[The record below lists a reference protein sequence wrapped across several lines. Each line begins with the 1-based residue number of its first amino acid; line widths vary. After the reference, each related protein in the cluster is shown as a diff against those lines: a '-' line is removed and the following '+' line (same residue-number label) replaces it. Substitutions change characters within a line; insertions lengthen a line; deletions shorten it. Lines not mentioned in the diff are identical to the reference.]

1 MMDAASLDEM
11 ISQGESLER
20 EFKSD
25 SRREFTDKEIY
36 EEMVAFANTDG
47 GALIIGVED
56 NGTITGARPRHGM
69 STDPNRLK
77 SAIFNNTQPNINTR
91 ITVVSHSPGPVIV
104 IEVDPYPDV
113 CATASGKTLH
123 RIIGPDGKPAT
134 APMYPHEQRSRRI
147 DLGLLDF
154 SAQPMEMATFDDFNP
169 LEFERVRQTII
180 RLRGDRSLLDLPN
193 EEMVKALRLVESRDG
208 RLVPNIAGLLLLGR
222 LSSLQKF
229 IPTHTVNF
237 QVLDASGNVKVND
250 AFQEPLLK
258 VIEEIESRFRARNE
272 EREKIVGLFRYPI
285 PDYSP
290 DGFREAVNNAILHRD
305 YSRMEN
311 VYIQWQHDHLLITNP
326 GGFPAGITAENILVH
341 EPKPR
346 NMRLAEAF
354 KRIGITEQTGRG
366 VDKIYMGQVRY
377 GRPPPDYSRS
387 DNSAVRIVLLGGESS
402 LDFAAFIFE
411 QERNGKVFSLDDL
424 LIMNELYY
432 DRRIDAA
439 TAGRLI
445 QKGTVEARR
454 VLEHLHELGLVEG
467 RGERSG
473 RIYHLSSAL
482 YKRFHMK
489 AEYVRAKG
497 FEPIQQEQMVI
508 DYVKEHGTIRRAEV
522 AELCK
527 INDIQAK
534 HLVRR
539 ITEKYQ
545 QFQQRGS
552 KRGTHYIWVDQPV

>member
-1 MMDAASLDEM
+1 MMDLAVLEKM
-11 ISQGESLER
+11 VSQGESLER

-36 EEMVAFANTDG
+36 EEIVALANTNG
-47 GALIIGVED
+47 GLLIIGVED
-56 NGTITGARPRHGM
+56 NGTISGARPRHGT

-77 SAIFNNTQPNINTR
+77 SAIFNNTRPNINTR
-91 ITVVSHSPGPVIV
+91 IAVIAHSLGPVIV
-104 IEVDPYPDV
+104 IEVDPYPDI
-113 CATASGKTLH
+113 CATTSGKVLH

-154 SAQPMEMATFDDFNP
+154 SAQPMETSTFDDFNP

-193 EEMVKALRLVESRDG
+193 EEMAKALRLVESQDG
-208 RLVPNIAGLLLLGR
+208 RLVPNIAGLLLLGKV
-222 LSSLQKF
+222 SSLQKF
-229 IPTHTVNF
+229 IPTHTISF

-250 AFQEPLLK
+250 SFQEPLLK

-290 DGFREAVNNAILHRD
+290 DGFREAANNAILHRD

-346 NMRLAEAF
+346 NPRLAEAF

-377 GRPPPDYSRS
+377 GRPPPDYFRS
-387 DNSAVRIVLLGGESS
+387 DSSAVRVVLLGGESS

-411 QERNGKVFSLDDL
+411 EERNGKVFSLDDL

-439 TAGRLI
+439 TAGKLI
-445 QKGTVEARR
+445 QKGTTEARR
-454 VLEHLHELGLVEG
+454 VLEHLHELGLIEG

-473 RIYHLSSAL
+473 RIYHLSSSL
-482 YKRFHMK
+482 YKKFHMK

-508 DYVKEHGTIRRAEV
+508 EYVREHGKITRSDV
-522 AELCK
+522 MELCK
-527 INDIQAK
+527 LNGFQATRVLK
-534 HLVRR
+534 RIRGKNSQFKLKSSRR
-539 ITEKYQ
+539 GAYYVWEEA
-545 QFQQRGS
+545 
-552 KRGTHYIWVDQPV
+552 